1 MINGRAYPIGNFNLP
16 NEKTQIKSSDKSSFS
31 EILKEKVNEKNY
43 DYTVSNHAANRLKE
57 IKFNEEDM
65 KNIGKG
71 FEIAENKGAKNT
83 VMIYKDVTLVAS
95 IENKTLITA
104 VEKDRAKENVFTN
117 IDSVVIL

>member
-16 NEKTQIKSSDKSSFS
+16 DEKTQIKSSDKSSFS

-43 DYTVSNHAANRLKE
+43 DYTISNHAANRLKE

-104 VEKDRAKENVFTN
+104 VEKERAKENVFTN

>member
-16 NEKTQIKSSDKSSFS
+16 NEKIQIKSSDKSSFS
-31 EILKEKVNEKNY
+31 EILKEKIDEKNY
-43 DYTVSNHAANRLKE
+43 DYTISNHAANRLKE

>member
-43 DYTVSNHAANRLKE
+43 DYTISNHAANRLKE

-104 VEKDRAKENVFTN
+104 VEKERAKENVFTN

>member
-16 NEKTQIKSSDKSSFS
+16 NEKIQIKSSDKSSFS
-31 EILKEKVNEKNY
+31 EILKEKIDEKNY
-43 DYTVSNHAANRLKE
+43 DYTISNHAANRLKE

-104 VEKDRAKENVFTN
+104 VEKERAKENVFTN